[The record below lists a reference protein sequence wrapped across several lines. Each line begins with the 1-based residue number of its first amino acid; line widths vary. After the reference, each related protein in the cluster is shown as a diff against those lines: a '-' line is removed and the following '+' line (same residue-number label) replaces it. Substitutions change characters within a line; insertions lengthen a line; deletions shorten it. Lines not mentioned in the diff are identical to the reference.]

1 MCDSVTFPYYISVI
15 NVMLCLVA
23 KTMKFVLPTTTTKNN
38 VDLSDI
44 YVVK

>member
-1 MCDSVTFPYYISVI
+1 
-15 NVMLCLVA
+15 MLCLVA
-23 KTMKFVLPTTTTKNN
+23 KTMKFVLPTTTTTKNN